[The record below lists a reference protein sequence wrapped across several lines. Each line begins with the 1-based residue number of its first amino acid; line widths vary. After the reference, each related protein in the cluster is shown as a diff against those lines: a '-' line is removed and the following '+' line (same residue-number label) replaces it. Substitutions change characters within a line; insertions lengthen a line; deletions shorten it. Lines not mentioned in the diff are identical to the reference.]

1 MTRILTA
8 IIALLFLMAA
18 AVAPVAAQAP
28 KSDAKAPAAS
38 KSDAKAADKSKASLD
53 LNSASVDELKKL
65 DGIGEA
71 YSKKIVEG
79 RPYKAKDELVTRK
92 IVPQATYDKIKDK
105 VVARQG
111 KEPVDLNSASA
122 DQLRELNGIG
132 EAFSKKIIEGR
143 PYARKD
149 ELVTR
154 KIVPQATYDK
164 IKDQVVARQDT
175 AKPKK

>member
-1 MTRILTA
+1 MSRLVIA
-8 IIALLFLMAA
+8 IIALLVAA
-18 AVAPVAAQAP
+18 TMPGAVPAGAQAAKSGTTAPVTTP
-28 KSDAKAPAAS
+28 V
-38 KSDAKAADKSKASLD
+38 D
-53 LNSASVDELKKL
+53 LNSASIDQLKAL
-65 DGIGEA
+65 DGVGEV

-79 RPYKAKDELVTRK
+79 RPYARKDELVTRK
-92 IVPQATYDKIKDK
+92 ILPQATYDKIKDQ

-122 DQLRELNGIG
+122 EQLRELNGIG

-175 AKPKK
+175 VKPKK

>member
-1 MTRILTA
+1 MTRIVTA
-8 IIALLFLMAA
+8 IVALLFAMAA
-18 AVAPVAAQAP
+18 GVVPAGAQAP
-28 KSDAKAPAAS
+28 KSDTKAPAAS
-38 KSDAKAADKSKASLD
+38 KSAADKTKAPVD
-53 LNSASVDELKKL
+53 LNRASAEELKAL
-65 DGIGEA
+65 DGIGEV

-79 RPYKAKDELVTRK
+79 RPYKSKDELVSRK
-92 IVPQATYDKIKDK
+92 IVPQATYDKVKDK

-111 KEPVDLNSASA
+111 KEPLDLNSASA

-164 IKDQVVARQDT
+164 IKDQVIARQDT
-175 AKPKK
+175 AKTKK